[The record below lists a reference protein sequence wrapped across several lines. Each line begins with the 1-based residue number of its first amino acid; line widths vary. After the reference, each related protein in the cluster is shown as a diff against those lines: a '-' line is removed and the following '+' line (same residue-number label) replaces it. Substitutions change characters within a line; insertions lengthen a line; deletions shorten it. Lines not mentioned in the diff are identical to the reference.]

1 MGESPKNLADI
12 LRASAGK
19 LKSRTTAAI
28 IVAGGSSTRM
38 GGDTPKQ
45 FLELCGMP
53 VAVHAM
59 RAYEESEYIDQ
70 IYIVARS
77 EDIKSGIYDTYAEKF
92 DIKKYRK
99 CVEGGKTRQQSV
111 LKGIE
116 ALSDDVRFVAI
127 ADAARPLTSAELINS
142 VCLAAYRYGA
152 ASAGCPAV
160 DTIKT
165 VDNHKFITGTV
176 ERSTAWQATTP
187 QAFSLPLYR
196 AAAYS
201 ALDIGFECTDDNSLV
216 ERLERHIKFVD
227 CGRYNIKITEKMD
240 LLLAETILSARKGI
254 LKEDEE

>member
-1 MGESPKNLADI
+1 MGGSPKDFADV

-59 RAYEESEYIDQ
+59 RAYEESEYIDS
-70 IYIVARS
+70 IYIVARD
-77 EDIKSGIYDTYAEKF
+77 EDVKNKIYDDFAEKF
-92 DIKKYRK
+92 SITKYRTT
-99 CVEGGKTRQQSV
+99 VSGGKTRQESV
-111 LKGIE
+111 LRGIE
-116 ALSDDVRFVAI
+116 ALSDDVKFVAI
-127 ADAARPLTSAELINS
+127 ADAARPLTTPELINS
-142 VCLAAYRYGA
+142 VCLAAYRSGA
-152 ASAGCPAV
+152 ATAGCPAI

-165 VDNHKFITGTV
+165 ADNHKVITGTV
-176 ERSTAWQATTP
+176 ERSTAWQISTP

-201 ALDIGFECTDDNSLV
+201 ALDIGFEGTDDNSLV
-216 ERLERHIKFVD
+216 ERLERRIKIID
-227 CGRYNIKITEKMD
+227 CGRYNIKITEKLD
-240 LLLAETILSARKGI
+240 LLLAETILSAREDV

>member
-1 MGESPKNLADI
+1 MGGSPKNLADI

-19 LKSRTTAAI
+19 TKSRTTAAI

-70 IYIVARS
+70 IYIVARA
-77 EDIKSGIYDTYAEKF
+77 EDVKEGIYDNFAEKF
-92 DIKKYRK
+92 SITKYRTT
-99 CVEGGKTRQQSV
+99 VSGGSTRQESV

-116 ALSDDVRFVAI
+116 ALSDDVKFVAI
-127 ADAARPLTSAELINS
+127 ADAARPLTTPELINS
-142 VCLAAYRYGA
+142 VCLSAYRYGA
-152 ASAGCPAV
+152 ATAGCPAV

-165 VDNHKFITGTV
+165 AENHKFITSTV
-176 ERSTAWQATTP
+176 ERSTAWQISTP
-187 QAFSLPLYR
+187 QAFSLPIYR

-201 ALDIGFECTDDNSLV
+201 ALDIGFEGTDDNSLV
-216 ERLERHIKFVD
+216 ERLERRIKIVD
-227 CGRYNIKITEKMD
+227 CGRYNIKITEKLD
-240 LLLAETILSARKGI
+240 LLLAETILSARDGI
-254 LKEDEE
+254 LMEDAE